1 MAGLGGRIGAL
12 VLLAMSCVPAAA
24 SPTDAGIQDFTRRVH
39 SYMELRQR
47 VAKDLPPLQ
56 VSSDWQSIEMA
67 RKALAHALR
76 RARPHA
82 AMGDI
87 FTADAAPALRRRIA
101 DVLRER
107 GVAAGGLLADLHSEA
122 PAAAHAR
129 VMVNAR
135 FDWSLGALM
144 PGDIIAA
151 LPPLPDELQY
161 RFVSHNLVLLDC
173 DAGLIVDVLPQALA
187 SE

>member
-1 MAGLGGRIGAL
+1 MAGTGGRIGAL
-12 VLLAMSCVPAAA
+12 VLLALSCVAAAA
-24 SPTDAGIQDFTRRVH
+24 SPQDAAIQDFTQRVR

-47 VAKDLPPLQ
+47 VAKDLPPLE
-56 VSSDWQSIEMA
+56 VSSDWRSIEA
-67 RKALAHALR
+67 SRKALAHALR

-87 FTADAAPALRRRIA
+87 FSADAAPVLRQRIA
-101 DVLRER
+101 DVLREH
-107 GVAAGGLLADLHSEA
+107 GVTAGALLADLDSEE

-129 VMVNAR
+129 VAVNAR

-144 PGDIIAA
+144 PGNIIAA

-187 SE
+187 TE